1 MTAESMFFCALFVV
15 SAFILGGAVG
25 SASTDSAWR
34 YFTRRRELEHAER
47 MKALEQRERM
57 LSSTDWKVTP

>member
-15 SAFILGGAVG
+15 SAFVIGVAVG
-25 SASTDSAWR
+25 QVSTDAAWR
-34 YFTRRRELEHAER
+34 YFTRRRELEHTER

-57 LSSTDWKVTP
+57 LSSTEWKVTP